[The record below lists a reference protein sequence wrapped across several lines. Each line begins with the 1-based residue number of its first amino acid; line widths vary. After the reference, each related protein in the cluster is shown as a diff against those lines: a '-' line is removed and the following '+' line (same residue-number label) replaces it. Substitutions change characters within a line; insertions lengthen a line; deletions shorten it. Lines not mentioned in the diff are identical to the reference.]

1 MVSPLLVNH
10 HDRRLPVHRKEQLMQ
25 SAPYTTEPAVNPLAP
40 LAELAGWL
48 MSTTMHVV
56 LGLLAGMVVAR
67 VMRRRHL
74 RWTWAASA
82 LAPVVLDPTM
92 FPGWSLTLASGALCA
107 AVCGRRWHREDL
119 MAGGDLAEIAADR
132 DGPLDALRSLS
143 RQLWGRIAPS
153 PALTALRDGKMAI
166 GRTESGET
174 ISIPFG
180 VSDGGRHALIVGA
193 TGSGKTVTQTWIA
206 AQAVEAGLG
215 AIVVDPKGDPRMR
228 GHLLDAAEKTGR
240 RFVEWSPLG
249 PSVYNPFG
257 HGAASEIADKA
268 LAGERFTEPH
278 YQRQAQR
285 YLGHAVRALRGA
297 GIEVSLP
304 ALVEHLDPARL
315 EVLARALPDQQLA
328 QATHEY
334 LDSLTPRQ
342 RADLGGVRDRLA
354 IMAESDVGPW
364 LDPAT
369 PGAHTFDLLRAVR
382 ERAVVYFD
390 LKADAWPLLAHMLGV
405 AIVQDL
411 QTTVAALQGSPV
423 ATVVVID
430 EFAAIAAEQVV
441 HLFGRARSAGINLLL
456 GTQELS
462 DLRLEGRRQLL
473 EQVLGNLSALV
484 VHRQVVPE
492 SSELISQLAGSRGVW
507 RTSHSDSGHWTR
519 TRSSAALLAPEEI
532 RTLPAGWAAT
542 IELGGG
548 AGVRVGQVFSSVV
561 QSTARRVR

>member
-1 MVSPLLVNH
+1 
-10 HDRRLPVHRKEQLMQ
+10 MQ
-25 SAPYTTEPAVNPLAP
+25 SPAYTTEPAVNPLAP
-40 LAELAGWL
+40 LADLAGWL
-48 MSTTMHVV
+48 MSTTMHVI
-56 LGLLAGMVVAR
+56 LGFVAGMILAR
-67 VMRRRHL
+67 VMRQRHL

-92 FPGWSLTLASGALCA
+92 FAGWSLTLATGALCA
-107 AVCGRRWHREDL
+107 ALRGRRWHREDL
-119 MAGGDLAEIAADR
+119 MAGGDLAEIAARR

-143 RQLWGRIAPS
+143 RQLWRRIAPS
-153 PALTALRDGKMAI
+153 PVLTALGDGQMVI

-180 VSDGGRHALIVGA
+180 AGDSGRHTLIVGA
-193 TGSGKTVTQTWIA
+193 TGFGKTVTQTWIA
-206 AQAVEAGLG
+206 ARAVEAGLG
-215 AIVVDPKGDPRMR
+215 AVVIDPKGDARMR
-228 GHLLDAAEKTGR
+228 EHLLDAAGRTGR
-240 RFVEWSPLG
+240 RFVEWSPQG

-297 GIEVSLP
+297 GIEVSLS
-304 ALVEHLDPARL
+304 ALVEQLDPARL
-315 EVLARALPDQQLA
+315 EVLARTLPEQQA
-328 QATHEY
+328 RATHEY

-369 PGAHTFDLLRAVR
+369 PGAYTFDLLSAVR

-390 LKADAWPLLAHMLGV
+390 LETDAWPLLAHMLGV

-411 QTTVAALQGSPV
+411 QTTVAALQGSPIP
-423 ATVVVID
+423 TVVVID
-430 EFAAIAAEQVV
+430 EFAAIAAEQVG
-441 HLFGRARSAGINLLL
+441 HLFSRARSAGINLLL
-456 GTQELS
+456 GTQELF
-462 DLRLEGRRQLL
+462 DLRLEGRKQLL
-473 EQVLGNLSALV
+473 EQVLGNVSALV

-492 SSELISQLAGSRGVW
+492 SSEMISQLAGSRGVW
-507 RTSHSDSGHWTR
+507 RTSQSNSGHWTR
-519 TRSSAALLAPEEI
+519 TRSSAPLLRTEEI
-532 RTLPAGWAAT
+532 RALPAGRAAT
-542 IELGGG
+542 IELGGS
-548 AGVRVGQVFSSVV
+548 AGVRIGQVFSSVV
-561 QSTARRVR
+561 PAAGRRSS